1 MDVTDASLVA
11 VVKRCPD
18 LRSVRVGSPNMTV
31 PNATKMEGGGAV
43 LRYYQHLGEASLNS
57 SVVKTVAMGHGMAGK
72 TSTVRTL
79 ARADTQPSTSDT
91 AVLTAAEDR
100 TIALDLEELWGMLQV
115 YDFGGQPEY
124 FPWQKLFLT
133 PESLYLIFVEASL
146 PPKLM
151 FRQVEEHLQHLY
163 CTVGDVPVLIITSKT
178 DLLATKKEYQTRAA
192 QLQSMVNDWV
202 YGMQSVKR
210 RGEKQ
215 VGAVPKVQATVLA
228 VSAATPAARDE

>member
-31 PNATKMEGGGAV
+31 PNATKMEGGRAV

-91 AVLTAAEDR
+91 AVPAARTARPHWTRSSGACF
-100 TIALDLEELWGMLQV
+100 V
-115 YDFGGQPEY
+115 YDFGGSRV
-124 FPWQKLFLT
+124 LST
-133 PESLYLIFVEASL
+133 EA
-146 PPKLM
+146 
-151 FRQVEEHLQHLY
+151 
-163 CTVGDVPVLIITSKT
+163 
-178 DLLATKKEYQTRAA
+178 
-192 QLQSMVNDWV
+192 
-202 YGMQSVKR
+202 
-210 RGEKQ
+210 
-215 VGAVPKVQATVLA
+215 
-228 VSAATPAARDE
+228 